1 MNISPVL
8 TYVSKVPISISSIWS
23 SNMIEQNKNI
33 TIWLNLLLSFP
44 CTQVHLAIIWAS
56 WSQNTMK
63 GEQEKYIIKIWN
75 VTTWKYI
82 LEISYVGDASDLIFY
97 QMIRVCDTFQVGAKV
112 ELWDKIMSYQSK
124 SFEAKPLMTSSD
136 EINLYI

>member
-1 MNISPVL
+1 MVEFIVIIPMHTSTPCN
-8 TYVSKVPISISSIWS
+8 Y
-23 SNMIEQNKNI
+23 
-33 TIWLNLLLSFP
+33 LSY
-44 CTQVHLAIIWAS
+44 LES
-56 WSQNTMK
+56 NTMK

-82 LEISYVGDASDLIFY
+82 LEIFYVGDASDLIFY

>member
-1 MNISPVL
+1 M

-23 SNMIEQNKNI
+23 SSMIERNKNI
-33 TIWLNLLLSFP
+33 TIWLSVLLSFP

>member
-1 MNISPVL
+1 M
-8 TYVSKVPISISSIWS
+8 
-23 SNMIEQNKNI
+23 

-82 LEISYVGDASDLIFY
+82 LEIFYVGDASDLIFY